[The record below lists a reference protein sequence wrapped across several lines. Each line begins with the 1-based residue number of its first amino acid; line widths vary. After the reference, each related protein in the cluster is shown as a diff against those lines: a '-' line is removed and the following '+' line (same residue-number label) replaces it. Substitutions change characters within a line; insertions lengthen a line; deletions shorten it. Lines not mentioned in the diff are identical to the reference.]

1 MHEMSLAMGLMGQ
14 LDELA
19 RKHHATRVRRL
30 AIEVG
35 AVSNCVPHLLAQAFE
50 ALKEQSPLIAQ
61 ARLEIRE
68 LPVVLSCFDCGKR
81 SELEVFRFVCP
92 HCDSPVV
99 NVLQGEELDL
109 RDVEL
114 EIPEDEPEREEE
126 IRR

>member
-1 MHEMSLAMGLMGQ
+1 MHEMSLALGLMGQ
-14 LDELA
+14 LEKLA
-19 RKHHATRVRRL
+19 EQHRATRVRRL

-35 AVSNCVPHLLAQAFE
+35 AVSNCVPHLLGQAFE
-50 ALKEQSPLIAQ
+50 ALKEQSPLIEDAE
-61 ARLEIRE
+61 LEIRR

-81 SELEVFRFVCP
+81 SELSEFKFVCP

-114 EIPEDEPEREEE
+114 EIEEE
-126 IRR
+126 EVPR